1 MDVSDFDYHLPEELI
16 AQQPPSERTRSRLLR
31 VYPETGRY
39 DECAFGE
46 LDRWLRRGDIL
57 VVNDTRVMAA
67 RLLATKPTGGRVEVL
82 VERVL
87 DPSTVMAQLGA
98 SKPVRPGQ
106 VLHFVGGA
114 TATVA
119 AREGGFFRLAFDG
132 PEPVA
137 ALIERLGRVPLPPY
151 IRRQDD
157 AHDRERYQTVFAR
170 RPGAVAAPTAGLHF
184 DEALMERVRRHGVDV
199 GALTLHVGAGT
210 FQPVRVADVRSHRM
224 HAEAVTVPA
233 SLCERIERARRGG
246 GRVVAVGTTTVRAL
260 ETAAAAGALAPFAG
274 DTELFIYPG
283 YRFRVVDLLI
293 TNFHLPRS
301 TLLMM
306 VCAFG
311 GRERVLAA
319 YRHAVERRLAF
330 YSYGDAMLLDRAG

>member
-16 AQQPPSERTRSRLLR
+16 AQQPPPERTHSRLLR
-31 VYPETGRY
+31 VYPEAGRY

-57 VVNDTRVMAA
+57 VINDTRVMPA
-67 RLLATKPTGGRVEVL
+67 RLPATKATGGRVEVL

-87 DPSTVMAQLGA
+87 DPATVLAQLGA

-132 PEPVA
+132 PEPAA

-151 IRRQDD
+151 IRREDD

-210 FQPVRVADVRSHRM
+210 FAPVRVADVRSHRM

-283 YRFRVVDLLI
+283 YRFRVVDVLI

-301 TLLMM
+301 TLLML
-306 VCAFG
+306 VCAFA

-319 YRHAVERRLAF
+319 YRHAVRRGLRF
-330 YSYGDAMLLDRAG
+330 FSYGDAMMLERTA